1 MADPTTARI
10 QAPKASALYS
20 GNVESQHRVTPAK
33 GGGHSRDLWSRAVT
47 LTWALVLFG
56 SLGMAGCGSTTGK
69 ERQNVLLITLDTTRA
84 DHLATYG
91 YFRET
96 TPHLDALAR
105 ESVVF
110 EQFLVPM
117 ATTLPTH
124 MSIFTGVWP
133 LEHGVLA
140 NIKHGGLV
148 YESSDQIQSAVE
160 VFQQAG
166 YRTAGFVSAAPLKE
180 GTGIEAGFKNYD
192 EPAGPSRVAL
202 RTVERARGWLR
213 RWSSHQVR
221 PFFLWVHV
229 FDPHAPL
236 TPPPPYDSV
245 YEPEDALDRFLMERE
260 AQAAVRVSGEPLDP
274 VRAANLYDG
283 ELAYMDACL
292 GPLLQDV
299 LGADWGKETIIVVA
313 GDHGE
318 GLGGHGVAGH
328 GGVWGEQIHAPFW
341 IRAPGVKAGRRGYPV
356 TAVDVMPTLMSL
368 LAIPGTDRFLSQASG
383 SDVLA
388 NETQRPLL
396 HLPVDRASTDR
407 EQGARAVTV
416 GHTRYRVSEGRGRLF
431 DLDKDRHELRDEAG
445 LWPLTAHY
453 MEAWL
458 HEMEEG
464 QRARGT
470 SLGRVPPKPADR
482 DRIEQLEALGYVN

>member
-20 GNVESQHRVTPAK
+20 GNVESQHGVIPAK
-33 GGGHSRDLWSRAVT
+33 GRGHSLRLWSRA
-47 LTWALVLFG
+47 LTWAWGAIL
-56 SLGMAGCGSTTGK
+56 LGLWGAGGCVSGVEQEK
-69 ERQNVLLITLDTTRA
+69 QNVLLITLDTTRA

-148 YESSDQIQSAVE
+148 VEPSEQLHSVVE
-160 VFQQAG
+160 VFRDAG
-166 YRTAGFVSAAPLKE
+166 YRTAGFVSAAPLKQ
-180 GTGIEAGFKNYD
+180 GTGVEHGFKNYD
-192 EPAGPSRVAL
+192 EPEAPSRIAF
-202 RTVERARGWLR
+202 RTVDKARGWLR
-213 RWSSHQVR
+213 RWSSHKVR

-236 TPPPPYDSV
+236 TPPPPFDTTYAP
-245 YEPEDALDRFLMERE
+245 EPSLERFLGERE
-260 AQAAVRVSGEPLDP
+260 ATASVRVSGEPLDP

-299 LGADWGKETIIVVA
+299 LSADWGKDTVIVVA

-341 IRAPGVKAGRRGYPV
+341 IRAPRLAAGRRAYPV
-356 TAVDVMPTLMSL
+356 TAVDVMPTLVSL
-368 LAIPGTDRFLSQASG
+368 LQIPGGERFLDQASG
-383 SDVLA
+383 YDVLA
-388 NETQRPLL
+388 GAPNRPLL
-396 HLPVDRASTDR
+396 HLPVGRAPTDADPA
-407 EQGARAVTV
+407 ARALTV
-416 GHTRYRVSEGRGRLF
+416 GHIRYRESARDGSLY
-431 DLDKDRHELRDEAG
+431 DLRDDRHELMDEAPY
-445 LWPLTAHY
+445 WPLTTHY
-453 MEAWL
+453 MRQWL
-458 HEMEEG
+458 HESAEQQEV
-464 QRARGT
+464 RGAQ
-470 SLGRVPPKPADR
+470 LGRVTPKPADR
-482 DRIEQLEALGYVN
+482 ATIEQLEALGYVN